1 MTPKPEDRAAADLTA
16 LRQNIDRIDESVHR
30 LLMERGAIIENLIA
44 TKARQGGG
52 SAFRPGREAEM
63 MRRLV
68 QRHSGLLPLD
78 TVESIWR
85 TIIGTFTYV
94 QSNYSVH
101 VDASAGDASM
111 RDSARFHFGFT
122 APYVPHHGAQAVI
135 DAVENSVGDLGL
147 LRVSGGVGD
156 GAWWSRLTAPE
167 APKIIARLPFV
178 DRPDHPAGI
187 PLFVVSKPLAEAAAT
202 DVQLFAA
209 RLDRWRDALPDAIR
223 GAGGRL
229 VGNAV
234 DERGLSVLMAFPG
247 PDGLALAAR
256 ALAAAGLAGVDPFL
270 VGSHAEPFVPPR
282 HAGGE
287 KKSDV

>member
-1 MTPKPEDRAAADLTA
+1 MTSPSDDRAATDLTA
-16 LRQNIDRIDESVHR
+16 LRQNIDRIDEAVHR
-30 LLMERGAIIENLIA
+30 LLMERGEIIENLIA

-85 TIIGTFTYV
+85 IIIGTFTYV

-101 VDASAGDASM
+101 VDVSAGDAAM

-122 APYVPHHGAQAVI
+122 APYVPHHGPPAVI
-135 DAVENSVGDLGL
+135 DAVEASVGDLGL
-147 LRVSGGVGD
+147 LRVAGGVGD
-156 GAWWSRLTAPE
+156 GAWWSRLTEPT

-223 GAGGRL
+223 AAGGRL

-234 DERGLSVLMAFPG
+234 DERGLSVMMAFPG
-247 PDGLALAAR
+247 PDGVDLARR
-256 ALAAAGLAGVDPFL
+256 ALTEAGVEGVDPHI
-270 VGSHAEPFVPPR
+270 VGSHAAPFVPPK
-282 HAGGE
+282 HSGKEHQENA
-287 KKSDV
+287 

>member
-1 MTPKPEDRAAADLTA
+1 MTARPDDRAALELSA

-30 LLMERGAIIENLIA
+30 LLIERGAIIENLIA
-44 TKARQGGG
+44 TKTRQGGG

-68 QRHSGLLPLD
+68 QRHTGLLPLD
-78 TVESIWR
+78 TIESIWR

-101 VDASAGDASM
+101 VDVSAGDAAM

-122 APYVPHHGAQAVI
+122 APYVPHHGPQAVI
-135 DAVENSVGDLGL
+135 DAVEGSVGDLGL
-147 LRVSGGVGD
+147 LRVAGGVGD
-156 GAWWSRLTAPE
+156 GAWWSRLTDPV

-209 RLDRWRDALPDAIR
+209 RLDRWRDALPDSIR
-223 GAGGRL
+223 AMNGRL

-247 PDGLALAAR
+247 PDGLAAVRR
-256 ALAAAGLAGVDPFL
+256 ALDDAGLADAQPLL
-270 VGSHAEPFVPPR
+270 VGSHAAPFVPNKPGGKKAT
-282 HAGGE
+282 HA
-287 KKSDV
+287 

>member
-1 MTPKPEDRAAADLTA
+1 MTAKPQDRAAADLTA

-30 LLMERGAIIENLIA
+30 LLIERGAIIENLIA

-68 QRHSGLLPLD
+68 QRHTGLLPLD
-78 TVESIWR
+78 TIESIWR

-94 QSNYSVH
+94 QSNYAVH
-101 VDASAGDASM
+101 VDVSAGDAAM

-122 APYVPHHGAQAVI
+122 APYVPHHGPQAVI
-135 DAVENSVGDLGL
+135 DAVESSVGDLGL
-147 LRVSGGVGD
+147 LRVAGGVGD
-156 GAWWSRLTAPE
+156 GAWWARLTEPA

-209 RLDRWRDALPDAIR
+209 RLDRWRDALPDAVR
-223 GAGGRL
+223 EAGGRL
-229 VGNAV
+229 VGNAG
-234 DERGLSVLMAFPG
+234 DERGLSVLMSFPG
-247 PDGLALAAR
+247 PDGHAAALR
-256 ALAAAGLAGVDPFL
+256 ALSQAGLAAVEPIF
-270 VGSHAEPFVPPR
+270 VGSHAAPFVPPVKSGADAT
-282 HAGGE
+282 HA
-287 KKSDV
+287 

>member
-1 MTPKPEDRAAADLTA
+1 MTSPSDDRAATDLTA
-16 LRQNIDRIDESVHR
+16 LRQNIDRIDEAVHR
-30 LLMERGAIIENLIA
+30 LLMERGEIIENLIA

-85 TIIGTFTYV
+85 IIIGTFTYV

-101 VDASAGDASM
+101 VDVSAGDAAM

-122 APYVPHHGAQAVI
+122 APYVPHHGPQAVI
-135 DAVENSVGDLGL
+135 DAVERSVGDLGL
-147 LRVSGGVGD
+147 LRVAGGVGD
-156 GAWWSRLTAPE
+156 GAWWSRLTAPA

-223 GAGGRL
+223 AAGGRL

-247 PDGLALAAR
+247 PDGADLARR
-256 ALAAAGLAGVDPFL
+256 ALAEAGAEGVDPHL
-270 VGSHAEPFVPPR
+270 VGSHAAPFTPPK
-282 HAGGE
+282 HSGKEHQENA
-287 KKSDV
+287 

>member
-1 MTPKPEDRAAADLTA
+1 MTDKPEDRAAHDLNA

-30 LLMERGAIIENLIA
+30 LLIERGAIIENLIA

-68 QRHSGLLPLD
+68 QRHTGLLPLD
-78 TVESIWR
+78 TIESIWR
-85 TIIGTFTYV
+85 IIIGTFTYV

-101 VDASAGDASM
+101 VDVSAGDAAM

-122 APYVPHHGAQAVI
+122 APYIPHHGPQAVI
-135 DAVENSVGDLGL
+135 DAVERSVGDLGL
-147 LRVSGGVGD
+147 LRVAGGVGD
-156 GAWWSRLTAPE
+156 GAWWTRLVDPA

-187 PLFVVSKPLAEAAAT
+187 PIFVVSKPLAEAAAT
-202 DVQLFAA
+202 DVQLFAV

-223 GAGGRL
+223 EAGGRL

-234 DERGLSVLMAFPG
+234 DERGLSLLMSFPG
-247 PDGLALAAR
+247 PEGQLSARR
-256 ALAAAGLAGVDPFL
+256 ALATAGISGVEPVF
-270 VGSHAEPFVPPR
+270 VGSHAAPFVVAKQP
-282 HAGGE
+282 ASE
-287 KKSDV
+287 KATNA

>member
-1 MTPKPEDRAAADLTA
+1 MTDQAEERAARDLNA

-30 LLMERGAIIENLIA
+30 LLIERGEIIENLIA

-68 QRHSGLLPLD
+68 QRHTGLLPLD
-78 TVESIWR
+78 TIESIWR
-85 TIIGTFTYV
+85 IIIGTFTYV

-101 VDASAGDASM
+101 VDVSAGDAAM

-122 APYVPHHGAQAVI
+122 APYVPHHGPQAVI
-135 DAVENSVGDLGL
+135 DAVEGSVGDLGL
-147 LRVSGGVGD
+147 LRVAGGVGD
-156 GAWWSRLTAPE
+156 GAWWTRLVDPV

-187 PLFVVSKPLAEAAAT
+187 PIFVVSKPLAEAAAT

-223 GAGGRL
+223 EAGGRL

-234 DERGLSVLMAFPG
+234 DERGLSLLMSFPG
-247 PDGLALAAR
+247 PDGQSSARR
-256 ALAAAGLAGVDPFL
+256 ALSTAGISGVEPVF
-270 VGSHAEPFVPPR
+270 VGSHAAPFVPP
-282 HAGGE
+282 
-287 KKSDV
+287 KQPVKVSNV

>member
-1 MTPKPEDRAAADLTA
+1 MTAKPTDHAASDLTA

-30 LLMERGAIIENLIA
+30 LLIERGEIIENLIA

-68 QRHSGLLPLD
+68 QRHTGLLPLD
-78 TVESIWR
+78 TIESIWR
-85 TIIGTFTYV
+85 IIIGTFTYV
-94 QSNYSVH
+94 QSNYAVH
-101 VDASAGDASM
+101 VDVSAGDAAM

-122 APYVPHHGAQAVI
+122 APYVPHHGPQAVI

-147 LRVSGGVGD
+147 LRVAGGVGD
-156 GAWWSRLTAPE
+156 GAWWSRLAEPN

-187 PLFVVSKPLAEAAAT
+187 PLFVVSKPLVEAAAT

-209 RLDRWRDALPDAIR
+209 RLDRWRESLPDAIR
-223 GAGGRL
+223 EAGGRL
-229 VGNAV
+229 VGNAG
-234 DERGLSVLMAFPG
+234 DERGLSVLMSFPG
-247 PDGLALAAR
+247 PDGLTAARR
-256 ALAAAGLAGVDPFL
+256 ALAQAGLAAIDPAL
-270 VGSHAEPFVPPR
+270 VGSHAAPFVPPLKP
-282 HAGGE
+282 AAE
-287 KKSDV
+287 KKHV